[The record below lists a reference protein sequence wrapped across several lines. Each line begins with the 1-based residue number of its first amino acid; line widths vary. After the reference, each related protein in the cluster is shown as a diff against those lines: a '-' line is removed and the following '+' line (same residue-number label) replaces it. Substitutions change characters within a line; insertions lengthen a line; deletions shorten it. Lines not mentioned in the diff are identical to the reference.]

1 MKKTQFIE
9 LIKNIRK
16 TLVSYVSI
24 IFFVVLGTALFL
36 GIGWVKS
43 SLTLSINNTLN
54 DTNVHDFEISYPY
67 GLTDEAVKIVSNIEG
82 IDFAEGVYSTEA
94 FFKYDDLNY
103 QAKIISLTNTVDTL
117 YRTIG
122 KIPSKKGEI
131 AFERNFAESHG
142 LKIGDVI
149 TFKHDSDSP
158 IGINDL
164 LKEDLD
170 LLDNKTVD
178 SDGMNVLTTDKFT
191 ITGLVESGVYMNQY
205 RVTYGVSSKNIPND
219 CIAYV
224 AKESFDTN
232 NMTGYS
238 TIVALCNSI
247 HNDLFNSDEYKDNY
261 DKYETIIKDKLKTYT
276 DNRFNEINQSISI
289 IKKKAHDKYDEGI
302 EEYNDS
308 IKLLEDSEKKLKDGK
323 IELANGKKTLED
335 SQRQI
340 DDGWKEIEKGRQ
352 QAAKGYADLKNV
364 NTAYDSARGM
374 LDVFVFTNSNK
385 DSIINGIAKV
395 HDANLIESSYINSN
409 LPNDKYVVDL
419 IDGLYSGPNYSDYP
433 MDTTG
438 KLASDYTKLLNDI
451 CSNSNFVSYKKLL
464 DKYTS
469 LRDSLS
475 DGDQKNRIADIVD
488 TLTLLFSAPDDAL
501 NLSKNVFSL
510 YSKIKEVN
518 VEKIYDN
525 PVAEEIDNILIN
537 RLVPP
542 TTLRELLQKIVDD
555 VVDDRQNFNELF
567 NAFADQMAQISSSS
581 YEFSLINTAVNE
593 SKAIIDNAWD
603 EYYKGVAK
611 LDEGAKQLED
621 ALIKVNKGW
630 DEYNKNLKLLKNNER
645 KIKNGWKELDE
656 GYLDIIDAQKKLKE
670 LDDKLPVLDKYDSN
684 ILGRNSNAGVAS
696 AVVPTNIINNI
707 KYTMAFLF
715 VLVGAFV
722 CYSALSRIVYDQT
735 VQIGTKK
742 ALGFN
747 SKEITGFY
755 LLYAFSATTIGSIF
769 GTLFARL
776 FIEPFMVRAVASN
789 YIVGE
794 LTFTFSIKETI
805 LFYIF
810 ELAITITATLL
821 ACNNTLKRP
830 TTHLLTNQNQLLG
843 KKRFFE
849 NFGIWK
855 RTSLLIKTI
864 INNCLNDT
872 KRVFATLIG
881 IVGCSSLLVCAATLV
896 FNSYDS
902 LNYQLN
908 VITPFDTIVYFDS
921 DNENALNEISKVL
934 DTHNIEYSTSI
945 NSSYIAK
952 SPIGSYLS
960 NAFFSYTDDEFKN
973 YFRTLDKG
981 KPLTNTEGVYV
992 TNAYLNYYNLKVGDP
1007 IVIINSNCEELS
1019 APIAGAFDYYVL
1031 RSQIV
1036 VPKEYY
1042 EKLFNEKPKVNTF
1055 IFNIGDTLIKEL
1067 AEELNSID
1075 GYISTFDYAGE
1086 VKQINGSLISAVVIV
1101 ALLFFVL
1108 SFVLAM
1114 LVLLNLMVVFV
1125 EEKKRELIVL
1135 MINGYERKDAKKY
1148 IYGDTIFLTIFGII
1162 VGSILGSFAGIFT
1175 LKTFDGECVTVIQN
1189 ITIPGCIICA
1199 ILTAV
1204 LSGMACLIAL
1214 RKIDKFELTD
1224 VNKA

>member
-43 SLTLSINNTLN
+43 SFTLSINNTLN

-67 GLTDEAVKIVSNIEG
+67 GLTDEAVKMVSNIEG
-82 IDFAEGVYSTEA
+82 IDFVEGVYSTEA

-117 YRTIG
+117 YKTIG
-122 KIPSKKGEI
+122 EIPSKKGEI

-149 TFKHDSDSP
+149 IFKHDSDNP

-170 LLDNKTVD
+170 LLNNKTID
-178 SDGMNVLTTDKFT
+178 SDGMNVLTTDKFI

-224 AKESFDTN
+224 AKESFDAN
-232 NMTGYS
+232 NMAGYS
-238 TIVALCNSI
+238 TIVVLCNSI
-247 HNDLFNSDEYKDNY
+247 HKDLFNSDEYKDNY
-261 DKYETIIKDKLKTYT
+261 DKYETIIKEKLQTYT
-276 DNRFNEINQSISI
+276 DNRFNEINQSISN
-289 IKKKAHDKYDEGI
+289 IKKKAHDKYDEGL

-308 IKLLEDSEKKLKDGK
+308 KKLLEDSEKKIRDGK

-335 SQRQI
+335 GQTKI
-340 DDGWKEIEKGRQ
+340 DEGWVALNAGKQ
-352 QAAKGYADLKNV
+352 QANIALRDINNINCAYKSVHGMVSAISYV
-364 NTAYDSARGM
+364 NNY
-374 LDVFVFTNSNK
+374 K
-385 DSIINGIAKV
+385 DSIKTGIVNV
-395 HDANLIESSYINSN
+395 HDVYAIESS
-409 LPNDKYVVDL
+409 L
-419 IDGLYSGPNYSDYP
+419 IDSELYDYLYVIDAVNDLYDRDVYLYDAPQLTAEYIKFLYNISSNSKFTSFNDIYIKFLDLEASLPEGIQKDNIGKIVNGLMTLLGPSSDVLYLS
-433 MDTTG
+433 DNIYTLYCNL
-438 KLASDYTKLLNDI
+438 KLINADDLLNNEI
-451 CSNSNFVSYKKLL
+451 
-464 DKYTS
+464 
-469 LRDSLS
+469 
-475 DGDQKNRIADIVD
+475 IDIVND
-488 TLTLLFSAPDDAL
+488 DLSALDP
-501 NLSKNVFSL
+501 SISFKT
-510 YSKIKEVN
+510 I
-518 VEKIYDN
+518 
-525 PVAEEIDNILIN
+525 
-537 RLVPP
+537 
-542 TTLRELLQKIVDD
+542 LQKIIDD
-555 VVDDRQNFNELF
+555 VVNDRQSFNDLY
-567 NAFADQMAQISSSS
+567 NAFANCLTYVASTDYETIKTIVENYQYLIDDSMDQC
-581 YEFSLINTAVNE
+581 
-593 SKAIIDNAWD
+593 
-603 EYYKGVAK
+603 YKGLAAI
-611 LDEGAKQLED
+611 DESEKELKNAQLE
-621 ALIKVNKGW
+621 INNGW

-755 LLYAFSATTIGSIF
+755 LLYAFSATTIGSIL
-769 GTLFARL
+769 GTLFARFL
-776 FIEPFMVRAVASN
+776 IEPLMVKTVASN

-794 LTFTFSIKETI
+794 LTFTFSIEETI

-830 TTHLLTNQNQLLG
+830 TTQLLTNQNQLLG

-849 NFGIWK
+849 KFGIWK
-855 RTSLLIKTI
+855 RTSLLLKTI

-872 KRVFATLIG
+872 KRVFAALIG

-934 DTHNIEYSTSI
+934 ESKNIEYVTSI

-952 SPIGSYLS
+952 SPIGTYLS

-981 KPLTNTEGVYV
+981 KPLENTEGVYV

-1007 IVIINSNCEELS
+1007 IVIINSNGEELN

-1036 VPKEYY
+1036 VPNEYY

-1055 IFNIGDTLIKEL
+1055 IFNIGDISIKEL

-1086 VKQINGSLISAVVIV
+1086 VKQINGSLISAVVVV
-1101 ALLFFVL
+1101 AVLFFVL

-1224 VNKA
+1224 INKA